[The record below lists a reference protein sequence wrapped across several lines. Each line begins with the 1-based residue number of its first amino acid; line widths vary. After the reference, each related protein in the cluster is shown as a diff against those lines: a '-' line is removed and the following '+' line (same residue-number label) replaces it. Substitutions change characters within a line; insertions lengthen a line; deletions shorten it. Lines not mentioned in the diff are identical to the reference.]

1 MMSSKFVVKVVLF
14 FNLVLFPWYQVASGA
29 EWLPM
34 ETGFTNDFYGVWGS
48 AENDVYAVGT
58 LGINLHYDGNAPGEW
73 ELLEDI
79 SP

>member
-1 MMSSKFVVKVVLF
+1 MGNKPVVKIMLIINLMLF
-14 FNLVLFPWYQVASGA
+14 TLYQSALGA